1 MEEPTNGVLLAN
13 PFRYRGYYYDSS
25 IGLYYLNS
33 RYYDPETGRFL
44 NEDLVSYL
52 EPETIGGINLYA
64 YCLNDPVNNIDPSG
78 HFVMQHNMSRL
89 IHMRSIMAKS
99 DLSWFAGHVNS
110 ISKSQEI
117 YLLSL
122 GVLSFSYA
130 ISAFEADRDKSF
142 LYSYSDLNGTLSS
155 YGIGANV
162 RGWFGIQLG
171 LSVGFS
177 DWRFLLT
184 GRNSPFDFTSSV
196 QLTPWITFNAS
207 IGLGGLGLG
216 ISFQNENTSHDFS
229 IHIPLTG
236 IAGMILAYFG
246 GIIFPILLPG
256 FSS

>member
-1 MEEPTNGVLLAN
+1 MSEN
-13 PFRYRGYYYDSS
+13 PFRYRGYYYDTS

-44 NEDLVSYL
+44 NEDLVGYL

-64 YCLNDPVNNIDPSG
+64 YCLNDPVNDIDPSG

-162 RGWFGIQLG
+162 GGWFGIQLG

-184 GRNSPFDFTSSV
+184 GRNKSV
-196 QLTPWITFNAS
+196 
-207 IGLGGLGLG
+207 
-216 ISFQNENTSHDFS
+216 
-229 IHIPLTG
+229 
-236 IAGMILAYFG
+236 
-246 GIIFPILLPG
+246 
-256 FSS
+256 